1 MTTIEGLASNGTL
14 HPIQEAFIEHD
25 AFQCGYCT
33 PGPDL
38 LGHRVDRGRA
48 RTPDEIR
55 ELAAVISAAA
65 APREHRRGDRAGD
78 ANGRGARRD
87 DELPYVRARS
97 VAEAVREVA
106 ADPTAKFIAGGTNLL
121 DLMKYDVERPTQ
133 LIDITRLPLN
143 NIEETAAG
151 GLRIGALV
159 TNTDVAYDAR
169 WSSDIRCLRARS
181 WRAPRR
187 SCAMPP
193 RRAAISSNAR
203 AATTSTI
210 PRRLATSASRTGCP
224 AMIGTNRIH
233 AILGTSEHCIA
244 THPSD
249 MCVAL
254 AALRGNRQR
263 GGRTARAIPF
273 AEFHR
278 LPGDTP
284 EIDTNLRRDE
294 IIVAVELPP
303 ERFTTHYTYLKLRDR
318 LSYAF
323 ALVAVAVALQIEN
336 GAIAQARLALGGVA
350 HKPWRNT
357 DAETWRQAGDNRQL
371 RGRSRSHPQG
381 GKRLRAQRLQDRA
394 CAARY
399 RAGALASRSWHA
411 AVPNRQAH
419 SIEGCHVA
427 SRTYV
432 GTAQSRVDGRLK
444 VTGAARY
451 AAEFNTPVW
460 LMGS

>member
-1 MTTIEGLASNGTL
+1 MMN
-14 HPIQEAFIEHD
+14 F
-25 AFQCGYCT
+25 
-33 PGPDL
+33 
-38 LGHRVDRGRA
+38 R
-48 RTPDEIR
+48 
-55 ELAAVISAAA
+55 
-65 APREHRRGDRAGD
+65 
-78 ANGRGARRD
+78 
-87 DELPYVRARS
+87 YVRAES

-169 WSSDIRCLRARS
+169 VEQRYPLLASAILAGASPQLR
-181 WRAPRR
+181 
-187 SCAMPP
+187 
-193 RRAAISSNAR
+193 N
-203 AATTSTI
+203 AATTGGNLLQRTRCYYFYD
-210 PRRLATSASRTGCP
+210 PTTPCNKRELGTGCP
-224 AMIGTNRIH
+224 AMIGMNRIH

-254 AALRGNRQR
+254 AALEAIVNVEGPDS
-263 GGRTARAIPF
+263 ARAIPF

-303 ERFTTHYTYLKLRDR
+303 ESFTTHYTYLKLRDR

-336 GAIAQARLALGGVA
+336 GAIAEARLALGGVA
-350 HKPWRNT
+350 HRPWRNT
-357 DAETWRQAGDNRQL
+357 DAETLL
-371 RGRSRSHPQG
+371 RGKPATTDNFAAAADLILKEARGYEHNAFKIELAR
-381 GKRLRAQRLQDRA
+381 RAIVRA
-394 CAARY
+394 
-399 RAGALASRSWHA
+399 LS
-411 AVPNRQAH
+411 QA
-419 SIEGCHVA
+419 
-427 SRTYV
+427 
-432 GTAQSRVDGRLK
+432 
-444 VTGAARY
+444 VTG
-451 AAEFNTPVW
+451 TPQ
-460 LMGS
+460 SQTDKRIQ